1 MHRREFLK
9 SLAIAGATGLLP
21 SGGAFADDAPPPVA
35 EVKAAFD
42 PDAGRDVLQREIN
55 VVPVAVCSSYLRD
68 EAAGRAACAK
78 YPALA
83 RLDATL
89 PRVMEEVRTAVVEER
104 PAVWLVYNMGVVVK
118 THESLFTIDL
128 CHPRAW
134 QYAKEFDFAVITH
147 NHLDHYTQKF
157 YNEMNGRLHRTVVS
171 NFMDNYGAVFHKGV
185 GGFAR
190 GERTFRIKDVV
201 VRTYQS
207 DHNEFLRGF
216 TMPVEIECGD
226 YTIFHV
232 GDTANVAE
240 LKPTRP
246 PDLWIHHC
254 LCKRHI
260 TGAGAAHLKPKLTVV
275 AHLHEMC
282 HPSGGSRWTFADG
295 DAAKGESEKAGV
307 PAVVPFWGERI
318 A

>member
-1 MHRREFLK
+1 MPCETEIDRRGFLRSVAMTGAAVAMHRQ
-9 SLAIAGATGLLP
+9 GAAAESAAPAP
-21 SGGAFADDAPPPVA
+21 SDDR
-35 EVKAAFD
+35 AA
-42 PDAGRDVLQREIN
+42 LQREIN
-55 VVPVAVCSSYLRD
+55 AVPVAVCASYLRD

-89 PRVMEEVRTAVVEER
+89 PRVMEEVRTAVVEDR

-147 NHLDHYTQKF
+147 NHLDHYTRRF
-157 YNEMNGRLHRTVVS
+157 YQEMDGRLHKTVIT
-171 NFMDNYGAVFHKGV
+171 NFADNYGAAFNGGKC
-185 GGFAR
+185 GFAR
-190 GERTFRIKDVV
+190 GEKEFRLGDVT
-201 VRTYQS
+201 VRTYES
-207 DHNEFLRGF
+207 DHNHFLRGF
-216 TMPVEIECGD
+216 TMPVEIDCGGF
-226 YTIFHV
+226 TIFHV
-232 GDTANVAE
+232 GDTANVTE
-240 LKPTRP
+240 LHPLHT

-254 LCKRHI
+254 RCWKRE
-260 TGAGAAHLKPKLTVV
+260 TGPGAAHLRPKLTVV

-295 DAAKGESEKAGV
+295 DAAKGESEKVGV

-318 A
+318 V